1 MPEEGFAFGTG
12 SPCGRPVEGS
22 DASPHPEQEDA
33 RQGKQELQA
42 VVDPP
47 AGAADLLAWGM
58 TRLQEPAE
66 AKPAPEKGQPTREVP
81 QQEEGEAQ
89 AGPAASAVR
98 GVDGVHVEE
107 DGIPV
112 VEPVMQG
119 DCDEALL
126 EVTARVPSNPSLGLR
141 CNTTEGVRLISLCV
155 RHRRNSMRNGRNSL
169 SRP

>member
-22 DASPHPEQEDA
+22 DASPHPEQEEA

-42 VVDPP
+42 VVDAP

-66 AKPAPEKGQPTREVP
+66 AKPAPEKGQPAREVP
-81 QQEEGEAQ
+81 QQEEEGEAQ

-98 GVDGVHVEE
+98 GVDGVE

-126 EVTARVPSNPSLGLR
+126 EVTERVCPRILVLACAVTPQKVSD
-141 CNTTEGVRLISLCV
+141 
-155 RHRRNSMRNGRNSL
+155 
-169 SRP
+169 

>member
-1 MPEEGFAFGTG
+1 MRPDGLGRDQLGALPEDVRAAHQ
-12 SPCGRPVEGS
+12 VEG
-22 DASPHPEQEDA
+22 A
-33 RQGKQELQA
+33 
-42 VVDPP
+42 P

-66 AKPAPEKGQPTREVP
+66 AKPAREKGQQAREVP

-98 GVDGVHVEE
+98 GMDGVE

-126 EVTARVPSNPSLGLR
+126 EVVLLDADLPDHTVHTHDNRNTTVTRVPIDESTLPP
-141 CNTTEGVRLISLCV
+141 T
-155 RHRRNSMRNGRNSL
+155 GRV
-169 SRP
+169 